1 MATISGYSRN
11 CLNMQ
16 GFTELDDAA
25 KARFDLALRFSPALC
40 FALTLTGVVLG
51 SAWLLG
57 LVALSAASALVLP
70 AGHPFDG
77 LYNYGVRHL
86 ARTPAL
92 PRIPAPRRFAFL
104 MAIPVLG
111 AGAVSFAFGAVWLG
125 RVFGALQLIGCGVYV
140 FSGLCMASW
149 VYRTPASTGSPPPT

>member
-1 MATISGYSRN
+1 MATTSGYSRN

-16 GFTELDDAA
+16 GFTGLDDAA

-51 SAWLLG
+51 SAWL
-57 LVALSAASALVLP
+57 
-70 AGHPFDG
+70 
-77 LYNYGVRHL
+77 
-86 ARTPAL
+86 
-92 PRIPAPRRFAFL
+92 
-104 MAIPVLG
+104 
-111 AGAVSFAFGAVWLG
+111 G

-149 VYRTPASTGSPPPT
+149 VYGKLGRSTAPRLAVAAPAEVA